1 MHGGNVFLTWV
12 HGNERVK
19 VELSRVEDQP
29 LNAVHEHMLP
39 SLHVWERDVN
49 AHTTEKLF
57 VASFFLFRLAHW
69 LGLVRGHCRCV
80 DASRKGRQLMA
91 RQKSVRGG

>member
-19 VELSRVEDQP
+19 IELSRVEDQP
-29 LNAVHEHMLP
+29 LNAVHEHMLS

-49 AHTTEKLF
+49 AHLRG
-57 VASFFLFRLAHW
+57 FLFFFPFGHW
-69 LGLVRGHCRCV
+69 LGLVRGHCSCV
-80 DASRKGRQLMA
+80 DVSPKGRQLMA

>member
-1 MHGGNVFLTWV
+1 MHGGSVFLTWV

-29 LNAVHEHMLP
+29 LNAVHEHMLS

-49 AHTTEKLF
+49 AHLRGFLLF
-57 VASFFLFRLAHW
+57 FSVWLIGSGWLEVIVAVLMFLQRE
-69 LGLVRGHCRCV
+69 G
-80 DASRKGRQLMA
+80 S
-91 RQKSVRGG
+91 